1 MNDSYDAGRNR
12 GAYTGG
18 DWHGY
23 QEGRNDRDRIDAAR
37 ERSQGDPNGMGGSGG
52 GGGGGGGGGLPI
64 LVLGFLLLLIIVPSA
79 VLAVPGALVLMLVTP
94 LLAGGPRGR
103 VAFTLGYGTAFYAF
117 LAYTVLCIG
126 LQTLLTWLSIHQPH
140 WPRLLHE
147 AAMVSSLPQI
157 ALVNEYLYAAG
168 KPVRVPVEQ
177 MLAFPAFRQPLV
189 IAVALL
195 ATQLPALL
203 AMVLVLRHRIGWP
216 YEGWFGA
223 LRALVASVVLVLV
236 CIPMLA
242 FVAFSL
248 MPHVQIWSPG
258 RLTPWACMAPMGSTV
273 LLFWL
278 LGGAA
283 LLAFAMR
290 LPARLRPNAAPLA
303 GGYGAALLALLVH
316 ATLLLAALY
325 AFRAGDAWLNWLY
338 MLSHTGWT
346 SPPLDALPGWLAVHL
361 TAVVATASVLS
372 LRLGGPYSGPA
383 GWLAALVWGGGLS
396 ALWALAGLW
405 AARFVLRPY
414 CGI

>member
-37 ERSQGDPNGMGGSGG
+37 ERSQGDPNGMGRG

-94 LLAGGPRGR
+94 LLAGSGRGR
-103 VAFTLGYGTAFYAF
+103 VAFTLGYSTAFYAF

-126 LQTLLTWLSIHQPH
+126 LQTLLTWLSMHQPQ

-177 MLAFPAFRQPLV
+177 MLAFPAFRQPLA
-189 IAVALL
+189 IAVAFL

-216 YEGWFGA
+216 YEGGFGI

-242 FVAFSL
+242 IVAFSL
-248 MPHVQIWSPG
+248 MPHVQLWSPG
-258 RLTPWACMAPMGSTV
+258 RVTPWACIAPMGSTV
-273 LLFWL
+273 LLIWL

-283 LLAFAMR
+283 LLTFAMR
-290 LPARLRPNAAPLA
+290 LPTRLLPGAPPLA
-303 GGYGAALLALLVH
+303 GGYGTALLALLVH

-325 AFRAGDAWLNWLY
+325 TFRAGDAWLNGLY
-338 MLSHTGWT
+338 LLSHTGGTW
-346 SPPLDALPGWLAVHL
+346 PPLVSLPGWLAVHL
-361 TAVVATASVLS
+361 TAVVVTASVLS
-372 LRLGGPYSGPA
+372 LRLRGPYSGPA

-396 ALWALAGLW
+396 GLWALAGLW
-405 AARFVLRPY
+405 AASFLLRPY